1 MPSLDIVSRI
11 DFAELDNAINNTR
24 KAIMNRF
31 DFRNTKYEIE
41 LNKKDKKIHIQAED
55 DGKQAAIREMFINAA
70 IKRGLDMKSFEFGEC
85 EPGPAGNSKRDIKLR
100 DGLEGEL
107 AKKITKLI
115 KESKIKVQASIQG
128 DEVRLSGKQID
139 DLRSCMTLLNQ
150 SGLELPLQYVNM
162 KS

>member
-11 DFAELDNAINNTR
+11 DFAELDNAINNTK

-31 DFRNTKYEIE
+31 DFRNSKYEITVD
-41 LNKKDKKIHIQAED
+41 KKEKKIHILAED
-55 DGKQAAIREMFINAA
+55 DGKQAAIREMFIGAA
-70 IKRGLDMKSFEFGEC
+70 VKRGLDMKSFVFGEC
-85 EPGPAGNSKRDIKLR
+85 EPGPAGNSKREVRLR

-107 AKKITKLI
+107 AKKIVKII

-128 DEVRLSGKQID
+128 DEVRLTGKQID
-139 DLRSCMTLLNQ
+139 DLRACMALLNQ